1 MDAIPSGWELLQY
14 FHSYFILFF
23 HFFFLFIFLSYNTSS
38 WVSPPC
44 APPSILQKTCSQ
56 CSHSPVSEAQLY
68 SSFMSL
74 SLSKILVLA
83 SLKVVNT
90 LDMLSSFPEF
100 SVCLSVC
107 SYLCPSFLFTFSW
120 LMFIFSHVFQK

>member
-1 MDAIPSGWELLQY
+1 MQFPLAGNFYSI
-14 FHSYFILFF
+14 FIAILFYF
-23 HFFFLFIFLSYNTSS
+23 SIFLFIYFSLIQYIQLGCSS
-38 WVSPPC
+38 LRSPQY
-44 APPSILQKTCSQ
+44 LQKTCSQ
-56 CSHSPVSEAQLY
+56 CSLSPVSEAQLY
-68 SSFMSL
+68 RSFMSL

-83 SLKVVNT
+83 SLKVVDT